1 MTSIL
6 NAEKS
11 IYISMFS
18 VNMLDTFDK
27 NLHVRD
33 LMKLLCKKKQE
44 GIDVKFIFGNS
55 YKHDDQKFF
64 KQLDTSNE
72 MAFTFLRAFG
82 VDVAFFNH
90 YQYESSHSKYV
101 IIDNKEVFIGSH
113 NFSPRSFSVGMDDS
127 IKLNDPVLSN
137 ELTSIFMAD
146 WKYAY
151 QPNNSEVI
159 DFDRSK
165 IILPEFK
172 YTEPGLPAI
181 QEDYVSKILINE
193 NYFEILLDEL
203 TNAKQNINISM
214 FYFSFHKE
222 KDSITSKI
230 LTVLENKVKNNIKVQ
245 FILDRDRPTDIY
257 SSFKANIKRFDEL
270 KKIGINVKFDQKEL
284 ASHAKLIIIDNEKV
298 FIGSHNW
305 TYGSYK
311 KYEETSVL
319 IESKKLA
326 QEYNRIFETRFSELK

>member
-27 NLHVRD
+27 NLHVRN
-33 LMKLLCKKKQE
+33 LIKLLCKRKQE

-64 KQLDTSNE
+64 QQLDTSNE

-82 VDVAFFNH
+82 VNVGFFNH
-90 YQYESSHSKYV
+90 HQYESSHCKYV
-101 IIDNKEVFIGSH
+101 IIDNQEVFIGSH

-127 IKLNDPVLSN
+127 VKLNDPVLSN
-137 ELTSIFMAD
+137 ELTSIFIAD

-151 QPNNSEVI
+151 KPNNSEVL
-159 DFDRSK
+159 DFDSSR
-165 IILPEFK
+165 ITFPDFK
-172 YTEPGLPAI
+172 HIEPNITAI
-181 QEDYVSKILINE
+181 EEDYVSKILINE
-193 NYFEILLDEL
+193 NYFEKLLDEL

-230 LTVLENKVKNNIKVQ
+230 LAILASKVKNKVKVQ
-245 FILDRDRPTDIY
+245 VILDRDRPTDIY
-257 SSFKANIKRFDEL
+257 SSFKANKKRFDEL
-270 KKIGINVKFDQKEL
+270 KKLGINVKFDKKEV

-311 KYEETSVL
+311 KHEETSVL

-326 QEYNRIFETRFSELK
+326 HEYNRIFATRFSELK